1 MKQLFLKTTL
11 LLFAITFFKCEDNI
25 NNQQTFRPTLPL
37 ITLTG
42 KNTFGCYIDGKLLI
56 PRDGTGGIKKNNK
69 GLSYF
74 GLGDGPNYIHNE
86 IYIDDRK
93 SEKGSLMRIHLVEL
107 HKNGEGTFNINKS
120 NCQNGLE
127 ANNNININCRVY
139 DDTEQIYKWYCS
151 IENAGKLTITR
162 YDLNNRIISGTFN
175 CTMQNKENPKD
186 IIEITDGR
194 FDIKWDT
201 LDETIFP

>member
-1 MKQLFLKTTL
+1 
-11 LLFAITFFKCEDNI
+11 
-25 NNQQTFRPTLPL
+25 
-37 ITLTG
+37 
-42 KNTFGCYIDGKLLI
+42 
-56 PRDGTGGIKKNNK
+56 
-69 GLSYF
+69 
-74 GLGDGPNYIHNE
+74 
-86 IYIDDRK
+86 
-93 SEKGSLMRIHLVEL
+93 MRIHLVEL